1 VETEEQARMLRL
13 FRCDEAQ
20 GYLYSKPLP
29 AADIEKL
36 LRAGGK
42 LPA

>member
-36 LRAGGK
+36 LRTGGK